1 MELHD
6 KIMLPDLGKEAVLRS
21 VKDAEYSALDN
32 TIAEKN
38 TSLDFYYNRNL
49 DEHIQQYFSTESLS
63 QIPPVLMSLVKRFAK
78 SRLMLLKQ
86 PAERFINGEFNDYY
100 NKKTHNLNTKV
111 REFGEL
117 AWLLG
122 SCHLQSMYNPKTQRI
137 EYKIHP
143 IVKEYVYDGEVYGV
157 SYEIHRDFNGDRQF
171 AFWSKPLDGE
181 QGMHFRFNVNGKM
194 MPVGNNLEMV
204 NPYNLIPLSKV
215 EFNTSASDVTRCA
228 VHASNAWT
236 EVMIATRLMM
246 GSPVITGL
254 DTEIPPYLKFGVDRL
269 IALPEGASMQ
279 YVSPSANLGQM
290 IQSVKDLINQ
300 VGQNHSL
307 TIRWGESSAPPSGEA
322 LKILS
327 VDNIET
333 RESDIPVFR
342 DFEHDRYEI
351 DRELLSVHE
360 GTNLSEK
367 YSVDYP
373 EVGFPMT
380 WTEERN
386 KLEFMM
392 EHNLITREEL
402 IRKFN
407 PDIDEAELALKMEEL
422 EPEQPEQPTNPLLE
436 ALQRG

>member
-78 SRLMLLKQ
+78 SRLMLLKE

-100 NKKTHNLNTKV
+100 TEKTHNLDSKV

-215 EFNTSASDVTRCA
+215 EFNTNASDVTRCA

-279 YVSPSANLGQM
+279 YVSPSANLTQM

-333 RESDIPVFR
+333 RESDIPLFR

-360 GTNLSEK
+360 GTNLSDK

>member
-100 NKKTHNLNTKV
+100 TEKTHNLNTKV

-194 MPVGNNLEMV
+194 MPVGNNLEMI

-342 DFEHDRYEI
+342 DFEHERYEI

-402 IRKFN
+402 VRKFN

>member
-6 KIMLPDLGKEAVLRS
+6 KIMLPDLAKEAVLRS
-21 VKDAEYSALDN
+21 VKDAEYSALDD

-78 SRLMLLKQ
+78 SRLMLLKE

-100 NKKTHNLNTKV
+100 TEKTHNLDSKV

-279 YVSPSANLGQM
+279 YVSPSANLTQM

-333 RESDIPVFR
+333 RESDIPIFR

>member
-49 DEHIQQYFSTESLS
+49 DEHIRQYFSTESLS

-100 NKKTHNLNTKV
+100 TEKTHNLNTKV

-204 NPYNLIPLSKV
+204 NPYNLVPLSKV

-402 IRKFN
+402 VRKFN

>member
-100 NKKTHNLNTKV
+100 TEKTHNLNTRV

-279 YVSPSANLGQM
+279 YVSPSANLSQM

>member
-100 NKKTHNLNTKV
+100 NQKTHNLNTRV

>member
-49 DEHIQQYFSTESLS
+49 DEHIKQYFSTESLS

-78 SRLMLLKQ
+78 SRLMLLKE

-100 NKKTHNLNTKV
+100 TEKTHNLDSKV

-117 AWLLG
+117 SWLLG

-279 YVSPSANLGQM
+279 YVSPSANLTQM

-342 DFEHDRYEI
+342 DFEHERYEI

-422 EPEQPEQPTNPLLE
+422 EPEQPKQPANPLLE
-436 ALQRG
+436 ALQGG

>member
-100 NKKTHNLNTKV
+100 TEKTHNLDTRV

-194 MPVGNNLEMV
+194 IPVGNNLEMI

-402 IRKFN
+402 VRKFN

>member
-100 NKKTHNLNTKV
+100 TEKTHNLNTKV

-194 MPVGNNLEMV
+194 IPVGNNLEMV

-279 YVSPSANLGQM
+279 YVSPSANLSQM

-342 DFEHDRYEI
+342 DFEHERYEI

-360 GTNLSEK
+360 GTNLSDK

>member
-6 KIMLPDLGKEAVLRS
+6 KIMLPDLAKEAVLRS
-21 VKDAEYSALDN
+21 VKDAEYSALDD

-78 SRLMLLKQ
+78 SRLMLLKE

-100 NKKTHNLNTKV
+100 TEKTHNLDSKV

-171 AFWSKPLDGE
+171 AFWSKPLDNE

-215 EFNTSASDVTRCA
+215 EFNTNASDVTRCA

-279 YVSPSANLGQM
+279 YVSPSANLTQM

-333 RESDIPVFR
+333 RESDIPIFR

-360 GTNLSEK
+360 GTNLSDK

-422 EPEQPEQPTNPLLE
+422 ETEQPEQPTNPLLE

>member
-100 NKKTHNLNTKV
+100 TEKTHNLDSKV

>member
-100 NKKTHNLNTKV
+100 NEKTHNLDSKV

>member
-78 SRLMLLKQ
+78 SRLMLLKE

-100 NKKTHNLNTKV
+100 TEKTHNLNTKV

-279 YVSPSANLGQM
+279 YVSPSANLSQM

>member
-78 SRLMLLKQ
+78 SRLMLLKE
-86 PAERFINGEFNDYY
+86 PAERFINGEFNEYY
-100 NKKTHNLNTKV
+100 NEKTHNLDSKV

-279 YVSPSANLGQM
+279 YVSPSANLTQM

>member
-78 SRLMLLKQ
+78 SRLMLLKE

-100 NKKTHNLNTKV
+100 NEKTHNLDSKV

-215 EFNTSASDVTRCA
+215 EFNTNASDVTRCA

-279 YVSPSANLGQM
+279 YVSPSANLTQM

-360 GTNLSEK
+360 GTNLSDK

>member
-100 NKKTHNLNTKV
+100 NEKTHNLNTKV

-215 EFNTSASDVTRCA
+215 EFNTNASDVTRCA

-342 DFEHDRYEI
+342 DFEHERYEI

>member
-78 SRLMLLKQ
+78 SRLMLLKE

-100 NKKTHNLNTKV
+100 TEKTHNLDSKV

>member
-100 NKKTHNLNTKV
+100 TEKTHNLDSKV

-215 EFNTSASDVTRCA
+215 EFNTNASDVTRCA

>member
-6 KIMLPDLGKEAVLRS
+6 KIMLPDLAKEAVLRS
-21 VKDAEYSALDN
+21 VKDAEYSALDD

-100 NKKTHNLNTKV
+100 NEKTHNLDSKV

-279 YVSPSANLGQM
+279 YVSPSANLTQM

-333 RESDIPVFR
+333 RESDIPIFR

-360 GTNLSEK
+360 GTNLSDK

-422 EPEQPEQPTNPLLE
+422 ETEQPEQPTNPLLE

>member
-78 SRLMLLKQ
+78 SRLMLLKE

-100 NKKTHNLNTKV
+100 TEKTHNLNTKV

-194 MPVGNNLEMV
+194 IPVGNNLEMV

-279 YVSPSANLGQM
+279 YVSPSANLSQM

>member
-100 NKKTHNLNTKV
+100 TEKTHNLNTKV

-194 MPVGNNLEMV
+194 MPVGNNLEMI

-402 IRKFN
+402 VRKFN

>member
-78 SRLMLLKQ
+78 SRLMLLKE

-100 NKKTHNLNTKV
+100 NEKTHNLNTKV

-215 EFNTSASDVTRCA
+215 EFNTNASDVTRCA

-279 YVSPSANLGQM
+279 YVSPSANLTQM

-360 GTNLSEK
+360 GTNLSDK

>member
-78 SRLMLLKQ
+78 SRLMLLKE

-100 NKKTHNLNTKV
+100 EEKTHNLNTKV

-279 YVSPSANLGQM
+279 YVSPSANLSQM

>member
-100 NKKTHNLNTKV
+100 TEKTHNLNTKV

-279 YVSPSANLGQM
+279 YVSPSANLSQM

-402 IRKFN
+402 VRKFN

>member
-100 NKKTHNLNTKV
+100 NEKTHNLDSKV

-215 EFNTSASDVTRCA
+215 EFNTNASDVTRCA

>member
-78 SRLMLLKQ
+78 SRLMLLKE

-100 NKKTHNLNTKV
+100 TEKTHNLDSKV

-194 MPVGNNLEMV
+194 IPVGNNLEMV

-279 YVSPSANLGQM
+279 YVSPSANLSQM

-342 DFEHDRYEI
+342 DFEHERYEI

>member
-78 SRLMLLKQ
+78 SRLMLLKE

-100 NKKTHNLNTKV
+100 TEKTHNLDSKV

-157 SYEIHRDFNGDRQF
+157 SYEIHRDFNGNRQF